1 MENFQDTFETPKRS
15 FISAFSVCMTV
26 PEKLENYEFSRF
38 LLCRQLYRFKD
49 TKRIALDYTEFRN
62 QVHYRMFMRGIDDR
76 FILTDLVILYTRFG
90 IS

>member
-38 LLCRQLYRFKD
+38 LLCRQLYRFED

-62 QVHYRMFMRGIDDR
+62 QVHYRMFMRGIDD
-76 FILTDLVILYTRFG
+76 
-90 IS
+90 